1 MADEFDRAS
10 TVPETSADSVMDA
23 WNLLPVSGD
32 VHKEA
37 YANAIREGMAKV
49 CQEHGGPE
57 NYLRVRFQSQ
67 EHLQEW
73 MNYLINLVPLDAAEF
88 NFSADLPGTKV
99 DAVQKAAILGFIHL
113 QCCF

>member
-37 YANAIREGMAKV
+37 YAKAIREGRAKV
-49 CQEHGGPE
+49 CQENGGPE

-67 EHLQEW
+67 EH
-73 MNYLINLVPLDAAEF
+73 
-88 NFSADLPGTKV
+88 
-99 DAVQKAAILGFIHL
+99 
-113 QCCF
+113 